1 MNPRPAG
8 VARRLV
14 VLGAAAGVAVGVWRV
29 LYLHAERPADRP
41 RRIGYLSFFP
51 RPSPGVV
58 PVFDAFFAGMR
69 EQGYEEGRDY
79 VMDWRYTGGKPEGFD
94 AHAVAMVA
102 DGVDLFFCLTT
113 GAAMAAKRATS
124 TIPIVF
130 SGVSDPVTSGLVP
143 SLARPGGN
151 LTGFSAVDDELHRK
165 RFQLLREL
173 LPQAREVA
181 VLWMPALVVNGN
193 ELTQIEAVAPRLDI
207 SIRRVELNRVEDIA
221 AVIPPLGRTPTD
233 ALFIL
238 PAPWHVYSSA
248 ELVAAATQA
257 RLPTIGVERYHHAG
271 GALLT
276 YGADIAALARLAAGY
291 VDRIF
296 KGAKPG
302 DLPVQQPLKF
312 ELLLN
317 LKTAKALGITVPQSL
332 LVRADEVIR

>member
-8 VARRLV
+8 VARRLI
-14 VLGAAAGVAVGVWRV
+14 VLGAAAGIALGVW
-29 LYLHAERPADRP
+29 PADRP

-58 PVFDAFFAGMR
+58 PIFDAFFAGMR

-79 VMDWRYTGGKPEGFD
+79 VMDWRHTGGKPEGFD
-94 AHAVAMVA
+94 ANAVALVA
-102 DGVDLFFCLTT
+102 DGVDLFWCVTT
-113 GAAMAAKRATS
+113 VAAMAAKRATS

-151 LTGFSAVDDELHRK
+151 LTGLSAVDDELHGK
-165 RFQLLREL
+165 RLELLREL

-181 VLWMPALVVNGN
+181 VLWMPLLASHRT
-193 ELTQIEAVAPRLDI
+193 ELAQIEAVAPRLGI
-207 SIRRVELNRVEDIA
+207 RIRRVELNRVEDIA

-233 ALFIL
+233 ALFIIQ
-238 PAPWHVYSSA
+238 AGWHVYSSA

-257 RLPTIGVERYHHAG
+257 RLPTIGGERYHHAG
-271 GALLT
+271 GALMT
-276 YGADIAALARLAAGY
+276 YGADLAALTRRAAGY
-291 VDRIF
+291 IDRIF

-302 DLPVQQPLKF
+302 DLAVQQPNKF
-312 ELLLN
+312 ELLIN
-317 LKTAKALGITVPQSL
+317 LKTALALGVKVPSSVL
-332 LVRADEVIR
+332 LRADEVVR

>member
-8 VARRLV
+8 VARRLI
-14 VLGAAAGVAVGVWRV
+14 VLGAAAGVAVGVW
-29 LYLHAERPADRP
+29 PADRP

-51 RPSPGVV
+51 RPSSGVV
-58 PVFDAFFAGMR
+58 PLFDAFFAGMR

-79 VMDWRYTGGKPEGFD
+79 VMDWRVTGGNKPEAFD
-94 AHAVAMVA
+94 AHAVALVS

-113 GAAMAAKRATS
+113 VAAMAAKRATS

-130 SGVSDPVTSGLVP
+130 SGVSDPVMSGLVP

-151 LTGFSAVDDELHRK
+151 LTGLSAVDDELHGK
-165 RFQLLREL
+165 RLELLREL

-181 VLWMPALVVNGN
+181 VLWVPDMVTNRN
-193 ELTQIEAVAPRLDI
+193 ELTQIEALAPRLGI
-207 SIRRVELNRVEDIA
+207 RIRRVELNRVEDIA
-221 AVIPPLGRTPTD
+221 AVIPPLGRTRTD

-248 ELVAAATQA
+248 ELVTAATQA

-276 YGADIAALARLAAGY
+276 YGADIAALARRRLRRPDLQGRQARRPPSPAAAK
-291 VDRIF
+291 VRTADQPEDRPCARCR
-296 KGAKPG
+296 GN
-302 DLPVQQPLKF
+302 Q
-312 ELLLN
+312 
-317 LKTAKALGITVPQSL
+317 
-332 LVRADEVIR
+332 

>member
-8 VARRLV
+8 VARRLIV
-14 VLGAAAGVAVGVWRV
+14 FGASAGIALGV
-29 LYLHAERPADRP
+29 RPADRP
-41 RRIGYLSFFP
+41 RRIGYLSYFP

-58 PVFDAFFAGMR
+58 PLFDAFFAGMR

-79 VMDWRYTGGKPEGFD
+79 VMDWRHTGGKPEGFD
-94 AHAVAMVA
+94 ANAVALVA
-102 DGVDLFFCLTT
+102 DGVDMFWCVTT
-113 GAAMAAKRATS
+113 VAATAAKRATS

-151 LTGFSAVDDELHRK
+151 LTGLSAVDDELHGK
-165 RFQLLREL
+165 RLELLREL
-173 LPQAREVA
+173 LPRAREVA
-181 VLWMPALVVNGN
+181 VLWMPLVASHRT
-193 ELTQIEAVAPRLDI
+193 ELAQIEALAPRLGI
-207 SIRRVELNRVEDIA
+207 RIRRVELNRVEDIA
-221 AVIPPLGRTPTD
+221 AVIPPLGRTRTD

-257 RLPTIGVERYHHAG
+257 RLPTIGAERYHHVG

-276 YGADIAALARLAAGY
+276 YGVDLAALTRRAAGY

-296 KGAKPG
+296 KGAKPA
-302 DLPVQQPLKF
+302 DLPVQQPQEF
-312 ELLLN
+312 ELLIN
-317 LKTAKALGITVPQSL
+317 LKTALALGVAVPSSL
-332 LVRADEVIR
+332 LSRADEVVR

>member
-8 VARRLV
+8 VARRLI
-14 VLGAAAGVAVGVWRV
+14 VLGAAAGIALGVW
-29 LYLHAERPADRP
+29 PADRP
-41 RRIGYLSFFP
+41 RRIGYLSPFP
-51 RPSPGVV
+51 RPSSGVV

-79 VMDWRYTGGKPEGFD
+79 VMDWRVTGGNEPEAFD
-94 AHAVAMVA
+94 AQAVALVA

-113 GAAMAAKRATS
+113 VAATAAKRATS

-130 SGVSDPVTSGLVP
+130 SGVSDPVTSGLVL

-151 LTGFSAVDDELHRK
+151 LTGMSAVDDELHGK
-165 RFQLLREL
+165 RLELLREL
-173 LPQAREVA
+173 RPQAREVA
-181 VLWMPALVVNGN
+181 VLWVPDMMTNRN
-193 ELTQIEAVAPRLDI
+193 ELTQIEAVAPRLGI
-207 SIRRVELNRVEDIA
+207 RIRRVELNRVEDIA

-248 ELVAAATQA
+248 ELMAAATQA
-257 RLPTIGVERYHHAG
+257 RLPSIGTERYHHVG

-276 YGADIAALARLAAGY
+276 YGVDIAAQTRRAAGY

-302 DLPVQQPLKF
+302 DLPVQQPNKF
-312 ELLLN
+312 ELLIN
-317 LKTAKALGITVPQSL
+317 LKTAVALGVAVPSSL
-332 LVRADEVIR
+332 LLRADEVVR

>member
-8 VARRLV
+8 GARRLI
-14 VLGAAAGVAVGVWRV
+14 VLGAAAGVAVG
-29 LYLHAERPADRP
+29 ACTAGRP

-58 PVFDAFFAGMR
+58 PIFDAFFTGMR

-79 VMDWRYTGGKPEGFD
+79 VMDWRHTGGKPEGFD
-94 AHAVAMVA
+94 ANAVALVA
-102 DGVDLFFCLTT
+102 DGVDLFWCVTT
-113 GAAMAAKRATS
+113 AAAMAAKRATS

-151 LTGFSAVDDELHRK
+151 LTGLSAVDDELHGK
-165 RFQLLREL
+165 RLELLREL

-181 VLWMPALVVNGN
+181 VLWMPLVASHRT
-193 ELTQIEAVAPRLDI
+193 ELTQIEAVAPRLGI
-207 SIRRVELNRVEDIA
+207 RIRRVELNRVEDIVD
-221 AVIPPLGRTPTD
+221 VIPPLRRTSTD
-233 ALFIL
+233 ALFFI
-238 PAPWHVYSSA
+238 PAGWHVYSSA

-257 RLPTIGVERYHHAG
+257 RLPTIGAERFHHAG

-276 YGADIAALARLAAGY
+276 YGADLAALTRRAAGY
-291 VDRIF
+291 IDRIF
-296 KGAKPG
+296 KGAKPA

-312 ELLLN
+312 ELLIN
-317 LKTAKALGITVPQSL
+317 LKTALALGVAVPSSL
-332 LVRADEVIR
+332 LSRADEVVR

>member
-8 VARRLV
+8 VARRLI
-14 VLGAAAGVAVGVWRV
+14 VLGAAAGIALGFW
-29 LYLHAERPADRP
+29 PADRP
-41 RRIGYLSFFP
+41 RRIGYISFFP
-51 RPSPGVV
+51 RPSSGAV

-79 VMDWRYTGGKPEGFD
+79 VMDWRVTGGNKPEAFD
-94 AHAVAMVA
+94 AHAVALVA
-102 DGVDLFFCLTT
+102 DGVDLFWCVTT

-124 TIPIVF
+124 AIPIVF
-130 SGVSDPVTSGLVP
+130 SGVSDPVMSGLVP

-151 LTGFSAVDDELHRK
+151 LTGMSAADDELNGK
-165 RFQLLREL
+165 RLELLREL

-181 VLWMPALVVNGN
+181 VLWMPLVASHRT
-193 ELTQIEAVAPRLDI
+193 ELAQIEAVAPRLGI
-207 SIRRVELNRVEDIA
+207 RIRRVELNRVEDIA
-221 AVIPPLGRTPTD
+221 AVIPPLGRTRTD

-248 ELVAAATQA
+248 ELVTAATQA

-276 YGADIAALARLAAGY
+276 YGADIAALARRAAGY

-296 KGAKPG
+296 KGAKPA
-302 DLPVQQPLKF
+302 DLPVQQPQKF
-312 ELLLN
+312 ELLIN
-317 LKTAKALGITVPQSL
+317 LKTALALGVAVPSSL
-332 LVRADEVIR
+332 LLRADEVVR

>member
-8 VARRLV
+8 VARRLI
-14 VLGAAAGVAVGVWRV
+14 VLGAAAGIALGVW
-29 LYLHAERPADRP
+29 PADRP

-58 PVFDAFFAGMR
+58 PIFDAFFAGMR

-79 VMDWRYTGGKPEGFD
+79 VMDWRHTGGKPEGFD
-94 AHAVAMVA
+94 ANAVALVA
-102 DGVDLFFCLTT
+102 DGVDLFWCVTT
-113 GAAMAAKRATS
+113 VAAMAAKRATS

-151 LTGFSAVDDELHRK
+151 LTGLSAVDDELHGK
-165 RFQLLREL
+165 RLELLREL

-181 VLWMPALVVNGN
+181 VLWMPDLAVNRN
-193 ELTQIEAVAPRLDI
+193 ELTQIEALAPRLGI
-207 SIRRVELNRVEDIA
+207 RIRRVELNRVEDIA

-233 ALFIL
+233 ALFIIR
-238 PAPWHVYSSA
+238 AGWHVYSSA

-257 RLPTIGVERYHHAG
+257 RLPTIGGERYHHAG
-271 GALLT
+271 GALMT
-276 YGADIAALARLAAGY
+276 YGADLAALTRRAAGY
-291 VDRIF
+291 IDRIF

-302 DLPVQQPLKF
+302 DLAVQQPNKF
-312 ELLLN
+312 ELLIN
-317 LKTAKALGITVPQSL
+317 LKTALALGVKVPSSVL
-332 LVRADEVIR
+332 LRADEVVR

>member
-8 VARRLV
+8 VARRLIV
-14 VLGAAAGVAVGVWRV
+14 VGAAAGIALGVW
-29 LYLHAERPADRP
+29 PAARP
-41 RRIGYLSFFP
+41 RRIGYLSPFP
-51 RPSPGVV
+51 RPSSGVV

-79 VMDWRYTGGKPEGFD
+79 VMDWRVTGGNKPEAFD
-94 AHAVAMVA
+94 AHAAALVA

-113 GAAMAAKRATS
+113 PAAMAAKRATS
-124 TIPIVF
+124 AIPIVF
-130 SGVSDPVTSGLVP
+130 SGVSDPVMSGLVP

-151 LTGFSAVDDELHRK
+151 LTGLSAVDDELHGK
-165 RFQLLREL
+165 RLELLREL

-181 VLWMPALVVNGN
+181 VLWMPDWVVNRN
-193 ELTQIEAVAPRLDI
+193 ELTQIEALAPRLGI
-207 SIRRVELNRVEDIA
+207 RIRRVELNRVEDIA
-221 AVIPPLGRTPTD
+221 AVIPPLGRTRTD

-248 ELVAAATQA
+248 ELVTAATQA
-257 RLPTIGVERYHHAG
+257 RVPTIGVERYHHAG

-276 YGADIAALARLAAGY
+276 YGADIAALARRAAGY

-302 DLPVQQPLKF
+302 DLPVEQPLKF
-312 ELLLN
+312 ELLIN
-317 LKTAKALGITVPQSL
+317 LKTAVALGVAVPNIL
-332 LVRADEVIR
+332 LLRADEVVR

>member
-8 VARRLV
+8 VARRLI
-14 VLGAAAGVAVGVWRV
+14 VLGAAAGIALGVW
-29 LYLHAERPADRP
+29 PADRP

-58 PVFDAFFAGMR
+58 PIFDAFFAGMR

-79 VMDWRYTGGKPEGFD
+79 VMDWRVTGGNKPEAFD

-102 DGVDLFFCLTT
+102 DGVDLFVCVTT
-113 GAAMAAKRATS
+113 VAAMAAKRATS

-151 LTGFSAVDDELHRK
+151 LTGLSAVDDELHGK
-165 RFQLLREL
+165 RLELLREL

-181 VLWMPALVVNGN
+181 VLWMPLVASHRT
-193 ELTQIEAVAPRLDI
+193 ELAQIEAVAPRLGI
-207 SIRRVELNRVEDIA
+207 RIRRVELNRVEDIV
-221 AVIPPLGRTPTD
+221 AVIPPLGHARTD

-238 PAPWHVYSSA
+238 PAGWHVYSSA

-257 RLPTIGVERYHHAG
+257 RLPSIGAERYHHAG

-276 YGADIAALARLAAGY
+276 YGADIAALARRAAGY

-296 KGAKPG
+296 KGAKPA
-302 DLPVQQPLKF
+302 DLPVQQPQKF
-312 ELLLN
+312 ELLIN
-317 LKTAKALGITVPQSL
+317 LKTALALGVAVPSSL
-332 LVRADEVIR
+332 LLRADEVVR

>member
-8 VARRLV
+8 VVRRLI
-14 VLGAAAGVAVGVWRV
+14 VLGAAAGVAVGVW
-29 LYLHAERPADRP
+29 PADRP

-58 PVFDAFFAGMR
+58 PIFDAFFAGMR

-79 VMDWRYTGGKPEGFD
+79 VMDWRHTGGKPEGFD
-94 AHAVAMVA
+94 ANAVALVA
-102 DGVDLFFCLTT
+102 DGVDLFWCVTT
-113 GAAMAAKRATS
+113 VAAMAAKRATS

-151 LTGFSAVDDELHRK
+151 LTGLSAVDDELHGK
-165 RFQLLREL
+165 RLELLREL

-181 VLWMPALVVNGN
+181 VLWMPDMVTNRY
-193 ELTQIEAVAPRLDI
+193 ELTQIEALAPRLGI
-207 SIRRVELNRVEDIA
+207 RIRRVELNRVEDIV
-221 AVIPPLGRTPTD
+221 AVIPSLGRTPTD

-238 PAPWHVYSSA
+238 PAGWHVYSSA

-257 RLPTIGVERYHHAG
+257 RLPSIGAERYHHAR

-276 YGADIAALARLAAGY
+276 YGADIAPLARRAAGY

-302 DLPVQQPLKF
+302 ELPVQ
-312 ELLLN
+312 
-317 LKTAKALGITVPQSL
+317 
-332 LVRADEVIR
+332 

>member
-8 VARRLV
+8 VARRLI
-14 VLGAAAGVAVGVWRV
+14 VLGAAAGIALGVW
-29 LYLHAERPADRP
+29 PADRP
-41 RRIGYLSFFP
+41 RRIGYISFFP
-51 RPSPGVV
+51 RPSSGAV

-79 VMDWRYTGGKPEGFD
+79 VMDWRHPGGKPEGLD
-94 AHAVAMVA
+94 ALAAAMVA

-113 GAAMAAKRATS
+113 AAAMAAKRATT

-151 LTGFSAVDDELHRK
+151 LTGLSAVDGK
-165 RFQLLREL
+165 RLQLLREL

-181 VLWMPALVVNGN
+181 VLWMPDMAISRT
-193 ELTQIEAVAPRLDI
+193 ELMQIEALAPRLGMR
-207 SIRRVELNRVEDIA
+207 IRQVGLNRVEDIA
-221 AVIPPLGRTPTD
+221 AGIPPLGRTGTD

-257 RLPTIGVERYHHAG
+257 RLPSIGAERYHHVG

-276 YGADIAALARLAAGY
+276 YGVDYAAQARRAAGY

-302 DLPVQQPLKF
+302 DLPVQQPQKF
-312 ELLLN
+312 ELLIN
-317 LKTAKALGITVPQSL
+317 LKTALALGVAVPSSL
-332 LVRADEVIR
+332 LSRADEVVR

>member
-8 VARRLV
+8 VARRLI
-14 VLGAAAGVAVGVWRV
+14 VLGAAAGIALGVW
-29 LYLHAERPADRP
+29 PADRP

-58 PVFDAFFAGMR
+58 PIFDAFFAGMR

-79 VMDWRYTGGKPEGFD
+79 VMDWRVTGGNKPEAFD
-94 AHAVAMVA
+94 AHAAALVA
-102 DGVDLFFCLTT
+102 DGVDLFVCFTT
-113 GAAMAAKRATS
+113 AAATAAKRATS

-151 LTGFSAVDDELHRK
+151 LTGMSAVDDELHGK
-165 RFQLLREL
+165 RFELLREL

-181 VLWMPALVVNGN
+181 VLWVPDMVTNGN
-193 ELTQIEAVAPRLDI
+193 ELTQIEALAPRLGI
-207 SIRRVELNRVEDIA
+207 RIRRVELNRVEDIA
-221 AVIPPLGRTPTD
+221 DVIPPLGRTRTD

-248 ELVAAATQA
+248 ELVTAATQA
-257 RLPTIGVERYHHAG
+257 RLPTLGVERYHHAG

-276 YGADIAALARLAAGY
+276 YGVDIAALTRRAAGY

-302 DLPVQQPLKF
+302 DLAVQQPLKF
-312 ELLLN
+312 ALLIN
-317 LKTAKALGITVPQSL
+317 LKTAVALGVAVPSIL
-332 LVRADEVIR
+332 LLRADEVVR

>member
-8 VARRLV
+8 VARRLI
-14 VLGAAAGVAVGVWRV
+14 VLGAAAGIALGVW
-29 LYLHAERPADRP
+29 PADRP
-41 RRIGYLSFFP
+41 RRIGYLSPFP
-51 RPSPGVV
+51 RPSSGVV

-79 VMDWRYTGGKPEGFD
+79 VMDWRVTGGNEPEAFD
-94 AHAVAMVA
+94 AQAVALVA

-113 GAAMAAKRATS
+113 VAATAAKRATS

-130 SGVSDPVTSGLVP
+130 SGVSDPVTSGLVL

-151 LTGFSAVDDELHRK
+151 LTGMSAVDDELHGK
-165 RFQLLREL
+165 RLELLREL
-173 LPQAREVA
+173 RPQAREVA
-181 VLWMPALVVNGN
+181 VLWVPDMMTNRN
-193 ELTQIEAVAPRLDI
+193 ELTQIEALAPRLGLRI
-207 SIRRVELNRVEDIA
+207 QRVELNRVEDIA
-221 AVIPPLGRTPTD
+221 AVIPPLGRTRTD

-248 ELVAAATQA
+248 ELVTAATQA
-257 RLPTIGVERYHHAG
+257 RLPTLGVERYHHAG

-276 YGADIAALARLAAGY
+276 YGVDIAALTRRAASY

-302 DLPVQQPLKF
+302 DLAVQQPLKF
-312 ELLLN
+312 ELLIN
-317 LKTAKALGITVPQSL
+317 LKTAVALGVAVPSIL
-332 LVRADEVIR
+332 LLRADEVVR

>member
-8 VARRLV
+8 VARRLI
-14 VLGAAAGVAVGVWRV
+14 VLGAAAGVALGVW
-29 LYLHAERPADRP
+29 PADRP
-41 RRIGYLSFFP
+41 RRIGYISFFP
-51 RPSPGVV
+51 RPSSGAV

-79 VMDWRYTGGKPEGFD
+79 VMDWRHTGGKPEGFD
-94 AHAVAMVA
+94 AHAAALVA
-102 DGVDLFFCLTT
+102 DGVDLFLCLTT
-113 GAAMAAKRATS
+113 AAAMAAKRATS

-151 LTGFSAVDDELHRK
+151 LTGLSAVDDELHGK
-165 RFQLLREL
+165 RLELLREL

-181 VLWMPALVVNGN
+181 VLWMPDMVVNRN
-193 ELTQIEAVAPRLDI
+193 ELTQIEALAPRLGMR
-207 SIRRVELNRVEDIA
+207 IRRVGLNRVEDIA
-221 AVIPPLGRTPTD
+221 AVIPPLGRTRTD

-276 YGADIAALARLAAGY
+276 YGVDIAALARRAAGY

-296 KGAKPG
+296 KGAKPA
-302 DLPVQQPLKF
+302 DLPVQQPQKF
-312 ELLLN
+312 ELLIN
-317 LKTAKALGITVPQSL
+317 LKTALALGVAVPGSL
-332 LVRADEVIR
+332 LSRADEVVR

>member
-8 VARRLV
+8 VARRLI
-14 VLGAAAGVAVGVWRV
+14 VLGAAAGIALGVW
-29 LYLHAERPADRP
+29 PADRP
-41 RRIGYLSFFP
+41 RRIGYISFFP
-51 RPSPGVV
+51 RPSSGAV

-79 VMDWRYTGGKPEGFD
+79 VIDWRHAGGKQESLD
-94 AHAVAMVA
+94 ALAVALAA

-113 GAAMAAKRATS
+113 AAAMAAKRATT

-130 SGVSDPVTSGLVP
+130 SGVSDPVASGLVP

-151 LTGFSAVDDELHRK
+151 LTGLSAVDDELHGK
-165 RFQLLREL
+165 RLQLLREL

-181 VLWMPALVVNGN
+181 VLWMPDMAISRT
-193 ELTQIEAVAPRLDI
+193 ELMQIEALAPRLGMR
-207 SIRRVELNRVEDIA
+207 IRQVGLNRVEDIA
-221 AVIPPLGRTPTD
+221 AVIPPLGRTGTD

-257 RLPTIGVERYHHAG
+257 RLPSIGAERYHHVG

-276 YGADIAALARLAAGY
+276 YGADFAAQSRRAAGY

-302 DLPVQQPLKF
+302 DLPVQQPQKF
-312 ELLLN
+312 ELLIN
-317 LKTAKALGITVPQSL
+317 LKTALALGVAVPSSL
-332 LVRADEVIR
+332 LSRADEVVR

>member
-8 VARRLV
+8 VARRLI
-14 VLGAAAGVAVGVWRV
+14 VLGAAAGVAVGVW
-29 LYLHAERPADRP
+29 PAAGP
-41 RRIGYLSFFP
+41 RRIGYLSPFP

-58 PVFDAFFAGMR
+58 PIFDAFFAGMR

-79 VMDWRYTGGKPEGFD
+79 VMDWRHTGGKPDAFD
-94 AHAVAMVA
+94 AHAVALVA
-102 DGVDLFFCLTT
+102 DGVDLFWCVTAI
-113 GAAMAAKRATS
+113 AAMAAKRATS

-151 LTGFSAVDDELHRK
+151 LTGLSAVDDELHGK
-165 RFQLLREL
+165 RLELLREL

-181 VLWMPALVVNGN
+181 VLWMPLMASHRT
-193 ELTQIEAVAPRLDI
+193 ELAQIEAVAPRLGI
-207 SIRRVELNRVEDIA
+207 RIRRVELNRVEDIA

-238 PAPWHVYSSA
+238 PAAWHVYSSA
-248 ELVAAATQA
+248 ELVAAVTQA
-257 RLPTIGVERYHHAG
+257 RLPSIGVERYHHVG

-276 YGADIAALARLAAGY
+276 YGADIAALARRAAGY

-296 KGAKPG
+296 KGAKPA
-302 DLPVQQPLKF
+302 DLPVQQPQKF
-312 ELLLN
+312 ELLIN
-317 LKTAKALGITVPQSL
+317 LKTALALGVAVPSSL
-332 LVRADEVIR
+332 LSRADEVVR

>member
-8 VARRLV
+8 VPRRLV
-14 VLGAAAGVAVGVWRV
+14 VLGAAAGVAVGVW
-29 LYLHAERPADRP
+29 PADRP

-58 PVFDAFFAGMR
+58 PIFDAFFAGMR
-69 EQGYEEGRDY
+69 DQGYEEGRDY
-79 VMDWRYTGGKPEGFD
+79 VMDWRHTGGKPDAFD
-94 AHAVAMVA
+94 AHALALVA
-102 DGVDLFFCLTT
+102 DGVDLFWCVTT
-113 GAAMAAKRATS
+113 VAAMAAKRATS

-130 SGVSDPVTSGLVP
+130 SGLSDPVTSGLVP

-151 LTGFSAVDDELHRK
+151 LTGLSAVDDELHGK
-165 RFQLLREL
+165 RLELLREL

-181 VLWMPALVVNGN
+181 VLWMPLVVAHRT
-193 ELTQIEAVAPRLDI
+193 ELTQIEAVAPRLGMR
-207 SIRRVELNRVEDIA
+207 IRRVELNRVEDIV

-238 PAPWHVYSSA
+238 PAGWHVYSSA

-257 RLPTIGVERYHHAG
+257 RLPSIGAERYHHAG

-276 YGADIAALARLAAGY
+276 YGADIAALARRAAGY

-296 KGAKPG
+296 KGAKPS
-302 DLPVQQPLKF
+302 DLPVEQPQKF
-312 ELLLN
+312 ELLIN
-317 LKTAKALGITVPQSL
+317 LKTALALGVTVPGSL
-332 LVRADEVIR
+332 LLRADEVVR

>member
-8 VARRLV
+8 VARRLI
-14 VLGAAAGVAVGVWRV
+14 VLGAAAGVALGFW
-29 LYLHAERPADRP
+29 PADRP

-58 PVFDAFFAGMR
+58 PIFDAFFAGMR
-69 EQGYEEGRDY
+69 EQGYEEGRDS
-79 VMDWRYTGGKPEGFD
+79 VMDWRHTGGKPDFD
-94 AHAVAMVA
+94 AHAAALVA

-124 TIPIVF
+124 AIPIVF
-130 SGVSDPVTSGLVP
+130 AGVSDPVTSGLVP

-151 LTGFSAVDDELHRK
+151 LTGLSAVDDELHGK
-165 RFQLLREL
+165 RFELVREL

-181 VLWMPALVVNGN
+181 VLWMPDLVVNRN
-193 ELTQIEAVAPRLDI
+193 ELTQIEALAPRLGI
-207 SIRRVELNRVEDIA
+207 RIRRVELNRVEDIA
-221 AVIPPLGRTPTD
+221 AVIPPLGRTRTD

-276 YGADIAALARLAAGY
+276 YGADIAALARRAAGY

-296 KGAKPG
+296 KGAKPA
-302 DLPVQQPLKF
+302 DLPVQQPHKF
-312 ELLLN
+312 ELLIN
-317 LKTAKALGITVPQSL
+317 LKTALALGVAVPSSL
-332 LVRADEVIR
+332 LSRADEVVR

>member
-1 MNPRPAG
+1 MNPRPAV
-8 VARRLV
+8 VARRLI
-14 VLGAAAGVAVGVWRV
+14 VLGAAAGVAVGVW
-29 LYLHAERPADRP
+29 PANRP

-51 RPSPGVV
+51 RPSPGVA
-58 PVFDAFFAGMR
+58 PIFDAFFAGMR

-79 VMDWRYTGGKPEGFD
+79 VMDWRHTGGKPDAFD
-94 AHAVAMVA
+94 AHAAALVA

-130 SGVSDPVTSGLVP
+130 SGVSDPVMSGLVP

-151 LTGFSAVDDELHRK
+151 LTGLSAVDDELHGK
-165 RFQLLREL
+165 RFELLREL
-173 LPQAREVA
+173 LPKAREVA
-181 VLWMPALVVNGN
+181 VLWMPDMAISRT
-193 ELTQIEAVAPRLDI
+193 ELMQIEALAPRLGMR
-207 SIRRVELNRVEDIA
+207 IRQVGLNRVEDIA
-221 AVIPPLGRTPTD
+221 AAIPPLGRTGTD

-257 RLPTIGVERYHHAG
+257 RLPSIGAERYHHAG

-276 YGADIAALARLAAGY
+276 YGVDIAAQARRAAGY

-296 KGAKPG
+296 KGAKPA
-302 DLPVQQPLKF
+302 DLPVQQPQKF
-312 ELLLN
+312 ELLIN
-317 LKTAKALGITVPQSL
+317 LKTALALGVAVPSSL
-332 LVRADEVIR
+332 LSRADEVVR

>member
-8 VARRLV
+8 VARRLI
-14 VLGAAAGVAVGVWRV
+14 VLGAAAGIALGVW
-29 LYLHAERPADRP
+29 PADRP
-41 RRIGYLSFFP
+41 RRIGYLSPFP
-51 RPSPGVV
+51 RPSSGVV

-79 VMDWRYTGGKPEGFD
+79 VMDWRVTGGNEPEAFD
-94 AHAVAMVA
+94 AQAVALVA

-113 GAAMAAKRATS
+113 VAATAAKRATS

-130 SGVSDPVTSGLVP
+130 SGVSDPVTSGLVL

-151 LTGFSAVDDELHRK
+151 LTGMSAVDDELHGK
-165 RFQLLREL
+165 RLELLREL
-173 LPQAREVA
+173 RPQAREVA
-181 VLWMPALVVNGN
+181 VLWVSDMMTNRN
-193 ELTQIEAVAPRLDI
+193 ELTQIEAVAPRLGI
-207 SIRRVELNRVEDIA
+207 RIRRVELNRVEDIA
-221 AVIPPLGRTPTD
+221 AVIPPLRRTPTD

-248 ELVAAATQA
+248 ELMAAATQA
-257 RLPTIGVERYHHAG
+257 RLPSIGTERYHHVG

-276 YGADIAALARLAAGY
+276 YGVDIAAQTRRAAGY

-302 DLPVQQPLKF
+302 DLPVQQPNKF
-312 ELLLN
+312 ELLIN
-317 LKTAKALGITVPQSL
+317 LKTAVALGVAVPSSL
-332 LVRADEVIR
+332 LLRADEVVR

>member
-8 VARRLV
+8 VARRLI
-14 VLGAAAGVAVGVWRV
+14 VLGAAAGIALGVW
-29 LYLHAERPADRP
+29 PADRP
-41 RRIGYLSFFP
+41 RRIGIITVFP
-51 RPSPGVV
+51 RPSSGAV
-58 PVFDAFFAGMR
+58 PFFDAFFAGMR

-79 VMDWRYTGGKPEGFD
+79 VMDWRVTGGNKPEAFD
-94 AHAVAMVA
+94 AHAAALVA
-102 DGVDLFFCLTT
+102 DGVDLFVCFTT
-113 GAAMAAKRATS
+113 AAATAAKRATS

-151 LTGFSAVDDELHRK
+151 LTGLSAVDDELHGK
-165 RFQLLREL
+165 RLELLREL

-181 VLWMPALVVNGN
+181 VLWVPDMVSNRN
-193 ELTQIEAVAPRLDI
+193 ELTQIEALAPRLGI
-207 SIRRVELNRVEDIA
+207 RIRRVELNRVEDIA
-221 AVIPPLGRTPTD
+221 AVIPPLGRTRTD

-248 ELVAAATQA
+248 ELVTAATQA

-276 YGADIAALARLAAGY
+276 YGADIAALARRAAGY

-296 KGAKPG
+296 KGAKPA
-302 DLPVQQPLKF
+302 DLPVQQPQKF
-312 ELLLN
+312 ELLIN
-317 LKTAKALGITVPQSL
+317 LKTALAVGVAVPGSL
-332 LVRADEVIR
+332 LLRADDVVS

>member
-8 VARRLV
+8 VARRLI
-14 VLGAAAGVAVGVWRV
+14 VLGAAAGIALGVW
-29 LYLHAERPADRP
+29 PADRP
-41 RRIGYLSFFP
+41 RRIGYISFFP

-58 PVFDAFFAGMR
+58 PIFDAFFAGMR

-79 VMDWRYTGGKPEGFD
+79 VMDWRVTGGNKPEAFD

-102 DGVDLFFCLTT
+102 DGVDLFVCFTT
-113 GAAMAAKRATS
+113 VAAMAAKRATS

-151 LTGFSAVDDELHRK
+151 LTGMSAVDDELHGK
-165 RFQLLREL
+165 RFELLREL

-181 VLWMPALVVNGN
+181 VLWMPDLVVNRN
-193 ELTQIEAVAPRLDI
+193 ELTQIEALVPRLGI
-207 SIRRVELNRVEDIA
+207 RIRRVELNRVEDIA
-221 AVIPPLGRTPTD
+221 AVIPPLGRTRTD

-248 ELVAAATQA
+248 ELVTAATQA

-276 YGADIAALARLAAGY
+276 YGADIAALARRAAGY
-291 VDRIF
+291 VDRIL
-296 KGAKPG
+296 KGAKPA

-312 ELLLN
+312 ELLIN
-317 LKTAKALGITVPQSL
+317 LKTAVALGVAVPSSL
-332 LVRADEVIR
+332 LLRADEVVR

>member
-8 VARRLV
+8 VARRLI
-14 VLGAAAGVAVGVWRV
+14 VLGAAAGIALGVW
-29 LYLHAERPADRP
+29 AADRP
-41 RRIGYLSFFP
+41 RRIGYLSPFP
-51 RPSPGVV
+51 RPSSGVV

-79 VMDWRYTGGKPEGFD
+79 VMDWRVTGGNEPEAFD
-94 AHAVAMVA
+94 AQAVALVA

-113 GAAMAAKRATS
+113 VAATAAKRATS

-130 SGVSDPVTSGLVP
+130 SGVSDPVTSGLVL

-151 LTGFSAVDDELHRK
+151 LTGMSAADDELHGK
-165 RFQLLREL
+165 RLELLREF

-181 VLWMPALVVNGN
+181 VLWVPDMMTNRN
-193 ELTQIEAVAPRLDI
+193 ELTQIEAVAPRLGI
-207 SIRRVELNRVEDIA
+207 RIRRVELNRVEDIA

-248 ELVAAATQA
+248 ELMAAATQA
-257 RLPTIGVERYHHAG
+257 RLPSIGTERYHHVG

-276 YGADIAALARLAAGY
+276 YGVDIAAQTRRAAGY

-302 DLPVQQPLKF
+302 DLPVQQPNKF
-312 ELLLN
+312 ELLIN
-317 LKTAKALGITVPQSL
+317 LKTAVALGVAVPSIL
-332 LVRADEVIR
+332 LLRADEVVR

>member
-1 MNPRPAG
+1 MNPGPTG
-8 VARRLV
+8 VARRLIV
-14 VLGAAAGVAVGVWRV
+14 FGAAAGVAVGVWP
-29 LYLHAERPADRP
+29 AARPQ
-41 RRIGYLSFFP
+41 RIGYLSPFP
-51 RPSPGVV
+51 RPSSGAV

-79 VMDWRYTGGKPEGFD
+79 VMDWRVTGGNKPEAFD
-94 AHAVAMVA
+94 AHAVALVS

-113 GAAMAAKRATS
+113 VAAMAAKRATS

-151 LTGFSAVDDELHRK
+151 LTGMSAADDELNGK
-165 RFQLLREL
+165 RLELLREL

-181 VLWMPALVVNGN
+181 VLWVPDMVTNGN
-193 ELTQIEAVAPRLDI
+193 ELTQIEALAPRLGI
-207 SIRRVELNRVEDIA
+207 RIRRVELNRVEDIA
-221 AVIPPLGRTPTD
+221 AVIPPLGRTRTD

-248 ELVAAATQA
+248 ELVTAATQA

-276 YGADIAALARLAAGY
+276 YGADIAALARRAAGY

-296 KGAKPG
+296 KGAKPA
-302 DLPVQQPLKF
+302 DLPVQQPQKF
-312 ELLLN
+312 ELLIN
-317 LKTAKALGITVPQSL
+317 LKTALALGVAVPSSL
-332 LVRADEVIR
+332 LLRADEVVR